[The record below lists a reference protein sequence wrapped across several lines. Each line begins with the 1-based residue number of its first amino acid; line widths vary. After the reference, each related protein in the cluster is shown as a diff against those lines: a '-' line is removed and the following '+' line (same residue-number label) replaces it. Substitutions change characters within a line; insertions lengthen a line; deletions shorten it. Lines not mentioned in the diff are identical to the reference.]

1 MHFLLFYTYVPDILE
16 RRPQFRGAHI
26 KHARESVARGE
37 LLLGGALADPV
48 DLGVLFFSAPSK
60 DVVEAF
66 ARIDPYVT
74 GGLVTEWKV
83 RACTPVA
90 PSAPSR
96 ARISAAAR
104 AVNVTASTCRGLTS
118 PRSVR

>member
-48 DLGVLFFSAPSK
+48 DLGVLFFSAPSR

-66 ARIDPYVT
+66 ARVDPYVA

-83 RACTPVA
+83 RPWTTV
-90 PSAPSR
+90 
-96 ARISAAAR
+96 IGDGAA
-104 AVNVTASTCRGLTS
+104 NPLPPGL
-118 PRSVR
+118 